1 MIASKFGIGQQVR
14 HTLLGYLGVV
24 VDIDPEYSLDEP
36 LADELA
42 VNAELRAA
50 PWYHVVMEG
59 DDGQPVHTYLAEAQL
74 SSELQEEH
82 PEQPTMDE
90 LAQTIRKQLQAP
102 RLRNCV
108 KKPDNGLFF
117 ITSPAPDG
125 DVDRRTAIHDDLQP
139 RIPRQHGGLLVN
151 HAQLH
156 PQRFRPYGDSV
167 LRHFPRRLGITEDI
181 DHINFS
187 GTSASVA

>member
-36 LADELA
+36 SADELA
-42 VNAELRAA
+42 VTAELRAA

-102 RLRNCV
+102 RLRN
-108 KKPDNGLFF
+108 
-117 ITSPAPDG
+117 
-125 DVDRRTAIHDDLQP
+125 
-139 RIPRQHGGLLVN
+139 
-151 HAQLH
+151 
-156 PQRFRPYGDSV
+156 
-167 LRHFPRRLGITEDI
+167 
-181 DHINFS
+181 
-187 GTSASVA
+187 